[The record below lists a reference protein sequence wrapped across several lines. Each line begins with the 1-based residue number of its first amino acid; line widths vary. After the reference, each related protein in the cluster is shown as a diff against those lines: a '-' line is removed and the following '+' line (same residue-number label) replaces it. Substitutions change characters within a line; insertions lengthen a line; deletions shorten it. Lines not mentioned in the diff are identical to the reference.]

1 MLDSDTSDAALVEA
15 SAEFLDLLA
24 SYRERCN
31 ILEEVEASF
40 GNGHHIDEIQRR
52 VVISD
57 RQWRASLLRL
67 GNSDAYTEAGI
78 LAKCHAM
85 QGYFA
90 ERLTERLEAT
100 DLMKSL
106 VHDIMRWL
114 VVSVH

>member
-1 MLDSDTSDAALVEA
+1 MLDGDMSDAALVEA

-24 SYRERCN
+24 SYREGCN
-31 ILEEVEASF
+31 TLEEVEASF
-40 GNGHHIDEIQRR
+40 GNGWHIDELQRR

-67 GNSDAYTEAGI
+67 GSSDASTEAGI

-85 QGYFA
+85 QGYLA
-90 ERLTERLEAT
+90 ERPTERLEAT
-100 DLMKSL
+100 ELMNSL

-114 VVSVH
+114 AVSVR